1 MGEANF
7 YYFTCLNLIVEIKVF
22 KSQNQDRRNM
32 ADTAASLDC
41 VPNQLRNLRACLLC
55 SLVKTFDQFE
65 MDGCDNCDSFLQL
78 KNNRESVYTCT
89 SSSFEGVVAMMS
101 PDDSWVA
108 KWQRIGNLV
117 KGCYAISVQGKL
129 PTQVVQDLRSQGVMY
144 RSRDTSTVA

>member
-1 MGEANF
+1 MSEA
-7 YYFTCLNLIVEIKVF
+7 T
-22 KSQNQDRRNM
+22 
-32 ADTAASLDC
+32 ASLDC
-41 VPNQLRNLRACLLC
+41 VPNNLRNLRACLLC

-65 MDGCDNCDSFLQL
+65 VDGCDNCESFLQL
-78 KNNRESVYTCT
+78 KNNREAVYTCT

-101 PDDSWVA
+101 PEDSWVA

-129 PTQVVQDLRSQGVMY
+129 PTAVVQDLRSQGIMY